1 MRRSRALAAL
11 AAALLPGCMLFHAA
25 GDIKDF
31 EQTATIVGTL
41 ETPEPGSRA
50 IVVGLFRDEDG
61 KKTLATYYVRWGPG
75 PFHFTVP
82 DGRYHV
88 FAFEDRNESLKYDEG
103 EPAYY
108 VGARQ
113 APLAAAAGKK
123 LDIGRIRLTTAVPAG
138 VAELRTAAKRD
149 LASSP
154 EITRVQRGTIT
165 TWDDR
170 RFRAEA
176 GNQGMW
182 TPLDAFEEYGA
193 GVFFFEPYDPGR
205 VPVVFVH
212 GINGTAADFKT
223 IIENLDRKRFQ
234 AWVFQY
240 PSGFRLNLV
249 SGFLVKA
256 LDELQLRYKFDRY
269 VIVAHSMGGLVSRGA
284 VNDIVQRGGRQP
296 IALYLTISTPWDGH
310 EAAEMGTKYSPV
322 VLPVWLDMSPGSAYL
337 AALFRKP
344 LPDTLPYYLFFGY
357 EGGKGTD
364 GTVSLKSMLDLSAQD
379 QSLRIVGFPAIH
391 MSILQSPEVID
402 RLNGLLARYAA
413 PGARTGKK

>member
-1 MRRSRALAAL
+1 MMRPRLLAAL

-25 GDIKDF
+25 DDLKDL
-31 EQTATIVGTL
+31 EQAATIVGTL
-41 ETPEPGSRA
+41 ETPQPGNRP

-75 PFHFTVP
+75 PFRFMVP
-82 DGRYHV
+82 AGRYQL
-88 FAFEDRNESLKYDEG
+88 FAFEDRNESLTYDEG

-113 APLAAAAGKK
+113 APVSAGPGKTTD
-123 LDIGRIRLTTAVPAG
+123 LGRIQLASAVPAG
-138 VAELRTAAKRD
+138 VAELRASAKSA

-154 EITRVQRGTIT
+154 DLARFHRGTLT
-165 TWDDR
+165 TWDDP
-170 RFRAEA
+170 RFRPEA
-176 GNQGMW
+176 GNEGMW
-182 TPLDAFEEYGA
+182 TPLEAFEKYGA
-193 GVFFFEPYDPGR
+193 GVFFFEPYDPAR

-234 AWVFQY
+234 AWVYEY
-240 PSGFRLNLV
+240 PSGFRLDMV
-249 SGFLVKA
+249 SGFLVRI

-269 VIVAHSMGGLVSRGA
+269 AIVAHSMGGLVSRGA
-284 VNDIVQRGGRQP
+284 VNTIAQRAGRQP
-296 IALYLTISTPWDGH
+296 IALYVTLSTPWDGH

-322 VLPVWLDMSPGSAYL
+322 VLPVWLDMSPGSAYIEG
-337 AALFRKP
+337 LFRKP

-357 EGGKGTD
+357 EGGKGSD

-379 QSLRIVGFPAIH
+379 QSLRTVGFPATH
-391 MSILQSPEVID
+391 MSILQSRAVID

-413 PGARTGKK
+413 PGKK